1 MASYYPGMLYWLLG
15 VVIAYPGAG
24 FACSSNSQG
33 QKPLGEYQ
41 SQLPANAP
49 LLLLIKQDDLDIH
62 VIRKL
67 NNREIRSNTPS
78 GRNGYEF
85 IYIKPGKKKTG
96 VKLCFFSRYQDAAT
110 GSYHI
115 SQVKNANSDLIHAI
129 ELMDKAA
136 RAWSEDTELSR
147 LLASAYFDQ
156 VAKLDITKFDLSN
169 HARLY
174 SLNAKIVN
182 YQYNSAL
189 ALAKALSAKVP
200 AKSFLGYSAL
210 WGKGKVLIRQNKQKA
225 AITPL
230 SDAVTIAES
239 LLVQEQSASAKDI
252 ADLKNWLAEAYLMDG
267 QIKNGET
274 LLNEAQIL
282 AGNDAQLLGAI
293 YNNLGYV
300 YLLASKLTS
309 GRVRA
314 QYINTSINEH
324 KLARNYAKNAGD
336 WLELI
341 YIENNMGT
349 LYQRIGS
356 LRKAREHYWQALD
369 LIARKGTPFRLQVIY
384 TNLGRIYQHLGD
396 YQKSE
401 SFLKKALE
409 IAGQGQ
415 SSRFRL
421 SQLQCSLGNSQ
432 RLMGRPQTALI
443 NHNLCIRSAIEEN
456 NRELLLTAQYELAE
470 DYIHLGRIRD
480 ARKTTESIIEKLAPD
495 IGQDSG
501 LYSLVLN
508 QYAKLNYREGKLD
521 KALANIKTA
530 LKYSL
535 SSRNPSLHIKIL
547 NETMQIYKA
556 LGNPTEALAYGQK
569 ALKEVE
575 QLHQHL
581 EAERL
586 GPAWSKITHGI
597 FLNVAE
603 IFLNQYLKNNDSVQ
617 LYQVLNVLERSRAIT
632 LRQEFALSDEQ
643 GQKNKATDH
652 LITLSELADSHAN
665 HSSNSSYTPLPL
677 SFYHEHELLNFARLN
692 DKKNAPIPPVL
703 KYKQIQEK
711 LRKQQT
717 VLYYLTLKKA
727 VYALTMTKSNIAL
740 HHLGAPENLNK
751 LIQQARSQLADLNS
765 SPYQTLHSLS
775 ELLLAPLSIPDDTQ
789 DLILVLHRNLHALP
803 FSALPVISALPA
815 YKPLSSKFNLQV
827 VPSISSYFMSK
838 NNGNGDSY
846 ALDLAM
852 FADPQLSPLVKNQ
865 YEYPANKAPLQS
877 WSRNLPHLP
886 WTAREAGNLEK
897 IFAKEHYQIYTG
909 AAANRTNL
917 RSPEVRHARILHIAS
932 HGYFH
937 SLNPDNIGF
946 ALSAN
951 DKQGEY
957 EPGFITLTELFSF
970 RFNNELVV
978 ISGCDT
984 GMGKSM
990 DGEGMLGLSRGFISQ
1005 GAKHVISTLWP
1016 VADKASAKF
1025 MQLFYHRLKQLG
1037 EVDQALR
1044 AAQNDMRTIPTYNHP
1059 FYWAAYVLNTVSPE
1073 QSISFSPKTL

>member
-1 MASYYPGMLYWLLG
+1 MTGCYPGMLYWLLG
-15 VVIAYPGAG
+15 VVITYPGAG

-33 QKPLGEYQ
+33 QEPLGEYQ
-41 SQLPANAP
+41 SQVPANAP

-62 VIRKL
+62 IIRKL
-67 NNREIRSNTPS
+67 DNREIRSNTPS

-85 IYIKPGKKKTG
+85 IYIKPGEKKAG
-96 VKLCFFSRYQDAAT
+96 IKLCFFSRYQDAAT
-110 GSYHI
+110 GNYHI
-115 SQVKNANSDLIHAI
+115 SQVKNASSDLIHAI

-156 VAKLDITKFDLSN
+156 VAKLDITAFDLSN

-182 YQYNSAL
+182 YQYDSAL
-189 ALAKALSAKVP
+189 ALAQALLTKVP
-200 AKSFLGYSAL
+200 TKSFLGYSAL
-210 WGKGKVLIRQNKQKA
+210 WGKGKVLIRQNKQTA

-239 LLVQEQSASAKDI
+239 LLVPGQSASAKDI

-274 LLNEAQIL
+274 LLNEARIL

-300 YLLASKLTS
+300 YLLASKLTT

-324 KLARNYAKNAGD
+324 ELARNYAKNAGD

-384 TNLGRIYQHLGD
+384 TNLGKIYQHLGD

-443 NHNLCIRSAIEEN
+443 HHNLCIRSAIEEN

-470 DYIHLGRIRD
+470 DYIHLGRIQD
-480 ARKTTESIIEKLAPD
+480 ARETTESIIAELVPD

-521 KALANIKTA
+521 KALANVQTA

-547 NETMQIYKA
+547 NEAMQIYKA
-556 LGNPTEALAYGQK
+556 LGNSPKALTYGQK

-586 GPAWSKITHGI
+586 GPAWSKITHDI

-603 IFLNQYLKNNDSVQ
+603 IFLNQYLKSGDTIQ
-617 LYQVLNVLERSRAIT
+617 LYQALDVLERSRAIT
-632 LRQEFALSDEQ
+632 LRREFAISDEQ
-643 GQKNKATDH
+643 EHKNKATDH
-652 LITLSELADSHAN
+652 LITLSELADSHAT
-665 HSSNSSYTPLPL
+665 NSTNKTYTPLPL

-692 DKKNAPIPPVL
+692 GKKNAPIPPVL
-703 KYKQIQEK
+703 EHKQIQEK
-711 LRKQQT
+711 LGKQQT
-717 VLYYLTLKKA
+717 VLYYLTLKNA
-727 VYALTMTKSNIAL
+727 VYALVITKSNIAL
-740 HHLGAPENLNK
+740 HHLGAPEDLNK
-751 LIQQARSQLADLNS
+751 LIQQARSQVSDLNS
-765 SPYQTLHSLS
+765 SPYQTLNALS
-775 ELLLAPLSIPDDTQ
+775 ELLLAPLPIPDDTQ

-803 FSALPVISALPA
+803 FSALPVISTLPA

-838 NNGNGDSY
+838 SNGDSY
-846 ALDLAM
+846 VLDLAM
-852 FADPQLSPLVKNQ
+852 FADPQLSPLVNSQ
-865 YEYPANKAPLQS
+865 YEYPENKAPLQS
-877 WSRNLPHLP
+877 WSRNLPPLP

-897 IFAKEHYQIYTG
+897 TFAKERYQIYTG

-917 RSPEVRHARILHIAS
+917 RSQEVRHARILHIAS

-951 DKQGEY
+951 DQQGEY

-1044 AAQNDMRTIPTYNHP
+1044 AAQNDMRVIPAYNHP
-1059 FYWAAYVLNTVSPE
+1059 FYWAAYVLNTVSPD
-1073 QSISFSPKTL
+1073 QSISFRPETL